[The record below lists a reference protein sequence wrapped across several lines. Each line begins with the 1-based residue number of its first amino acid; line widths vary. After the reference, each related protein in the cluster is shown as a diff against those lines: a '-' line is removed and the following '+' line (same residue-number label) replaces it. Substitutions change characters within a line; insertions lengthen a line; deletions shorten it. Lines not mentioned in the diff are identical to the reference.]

1 MARRV
6 RKDTWKTKKWYKVMA
21 PTMFD
26 EREIGETPASEPNAI
41 LGRRLQTTLKELTGN
56 IRKGSKVK
64 VDFEVESVTGTTAKT
79 RFHSLELVRSYVRS
93 MVRRRVSRIDPI
105 FIVDTKD
112 ADKLRIKA
120 LLITTRR
127 VRTSIKDALRRETAR
142 LIQTA
147 AKERTTDEFVK
158 SIADD
163 AMTKELRTG
172 LHAIYPLKKV
182 EIRKIEALRPK
193 A

>member
-1 MARRV
+1 
-6 RKDTWKTKKWYKVMA
+6 MA
-21 PTMFD
+21 PPMFD
-26 EREIGETPASEPNAI
+26 EREVGETPASEPNSI

-127 VRTSIKDALRRETAR
+127 VRTSIKDALRKETQK
-142 LIQTA
+142 LVTEA
-147 AKERTTDEFVK
+147 AKERTTEEFIK

-172 LHAIYPLKKV
+172 LHTIYPLKKV
-182 EIRKIEALRPK
+182 EIRKIESIRPK

>member
-1 MARRV
+1 
-6 RKDTWKTKKWYKVMA
+6 MA
-21 PTMFD
+21 PPMFD
-26 EREIGETPASEPNAI
+26 EREIGETPSSDPNAI

-79 RFHSLELVRSYVRS
+79 RFHSMELVRSYVRS

-112 ADKLRIKA
+112 TDKLRVKA

-163 AMTKELRTG
+163 ALTKELRTG

-182 EIRKIEALRPK
+182 EIRKIESLRPK